1 MKKNML
7 FRIKEILNFKE
18 KITLIFLFFY
28 VLTLGI
34 LETLGIA
41 ILLPLLDFIV
51 GSSDSINFSLSKY
64 LPNSFF
70 ENLTFELKSFVLFMV
85 LFIILKNIY
94 ILFARWKL
102 MKFNY
107 DVQKRLA
114 GYLLKKYIN
123 KDYEYY
129 LKINSSKLINII
141 QDQTNQFSKLLAAVL
156 SLFAEATVLLFIFC
170 LLIYLNPK
178 IFFGSILLIFLLL
191 SFVYFFFKNIIT
203 QFGYKSVKLRI
214 KTLKILRQYFAMIK
228 EILINNDKDFFFGK
242 FVKSYNNLQDVLLK
256 NKIVQ
261 IIPKLIIETTIFLSI
276 LFFIYFNLGKDLT
289 KFIPILTIYVA
300 ALVRMYPSI
309 NMIYLSINNLR
320 FYKKSFEDIY
330 EETVVDKI
338 ELLESDIHKENKLNF
353 NKNIVIKN
361 LSFNYGSK
369 QIFRNLN
376 LEIKKNSSTC
386 IVGKSGSG
394 KTTLIHLL
402 LTLIKIQ
409 NGKIL
414 IDNQDLQEKLTEYR
428 NIISYV
434 PQDIVINDDTI
445 KNNIILSKEKNFDE
459 KLFWDSIKKSKL
471 EEFINSLEKK
481 ENSEVGEFG
490 TSLSGGQK
498 QRIAIAR
505 ALYKN
510 PQIIFFDEPSSA
522 LDYKTE
528 EEIIE
533 SINELKNEKTIII
546 CSHNINVIK
555 KCDQIFEI
563 K

>member
-1 MKKNML
+1 M
-7 FRIKEILNFKE
+7 I
-18 KITLIFLFFY
+18 
-28 VLTLGI
+28 
-34 LETLGIA
+34 
-41 ILLPLLDFIV
+41 
-51 GSSDSINFSLSKY
+51 
-64 LPNSFF
+64 
-70 ENLTFELKSFVLFMV
+70 

-102 MKFNY
+102 MKFNF

-129 LKINSSKLINII
+129 LKINSSKLINIV

-156 SLFAEATVLLFIFC
+156 SLFVEATVLLFIFC

-178 IFFGSILLIFLLL
+178 IFLGSILLIFLLI
-191 SFVYFFFKNIIT
+191 SFVYFFFKDLIT
-203 QFGYKSVKLRI
+203 QLGYKSVKLKI
-214 KTLKILRQYFAMIK
+214 KTLKILRQYFSMIK
-228 EILINNDKDFFFGK
+228 EILINNNKDFFSGK
-242 FVKSYNNLQDVLLK
+242 FIKTYNNLQDVLLK
-256 NKIVQ
+256 NKIVK
-261 IIPKLIIETTIFLSI
+261 IFPKLIIETTIFLSI

-309 NMIYLSINNLR
+309 NTIYLSINNLR
-320 FYKKSFEDIY
+320 FNKKSFEDIY
-330 EETVVDKI
+330 EETVINKM
-338 ELLESDIHKENKLNF
+338 EFLESDVHKDDQLRF
-353 NKNIVIKN
+353 NKNLVIKN

-369 QIFRNLN
+369 QIFENLN
-376 LEIKKNSSTC
+376 LEIKRNSSTC

-402 LTLIKIQ
+402 MTLIKVQ
-409 NGKIL
+409 KGKIL
-414 IDNQDLQEKLTEYR
+414 IDNQDLQEKLIEYR

-434 PQDIVINDDTI
+434 PQDIVVNDDTI
-445 KNNIILSKEKNFDE
+445 KNNIILSEEKNFDE

-490 TSLSGGQK
+490 TNLSGGQK

-528 EEIIE
+528 EEIMD
-533 SINELKNEKTIII
+533 SISDLKNEKTIII

-563 K
+563 N

>member
-1 MKKNML
+1 MKKML
-7 FRIKEILNFKE
+7 SKIKEILSFKE

-28 VLTLGI
+28 VLTLGV

-51 GSSDSINFSLSKY
+51 SSSDSSNLSFSKY
-64 LPNSFF
+64 LPGSFF
-70 ENLTFELKSFVLFMV
+70 GTSSFELKPFILFMI

-94 ILFARWKL
+94 ILFAKWRL
-102 MKFNY
+102 MKFNF

-123 KDYEYY
+123 RDYEYY
-129 LKINSSKLINII
+129 LRINSSKLINVI
-141 QDQTNQFSKLLAAVL
+141 QQQTNQFSKFLAAVL
-156 SLFAEATVLLFIFC
+156 SLFVEATVMLFVFC

-178 IFFGSILLIFLLL
+178 IFIGSILLIFLLI
-191 SFVYFFFKNIIT
+191 SFTYFFFRNIVT
-203 QFGYKSVKLRI
+203 QLGYKSVKLNI

-228 EILINNDKDFFFGK
+228 EILINNNKDFFSKK
-242 FVKSYNNLQDVLLK
+242 FIKAFNNLQDVILK
-256 NKIVQ
+256 KKIVQ
-261 IIPKLIIETTIFLSI
+261 IFPKLIIETTIFLSI
-276 LFFIYFNLGKDLT
+276 LLFVYFNLGKDLT

-300 ALVRMYPSI
+300 ALIRIYPSI
-309 NMIYLSINNLR
+309 NTIYMSINNIR
-320 FYKKSFEDIY
+320 FFKKSFEDIY
-330 EETVVDKI
+330 DETVTNKI
-338 ELLESDIHKENKLNF
+338 EFFDANILKDNQLQLS
-353 NKNIVIKN
+353 KNLVIKN

-369 QIFRNLN
+369 QIFENLN
-376 LEIKKNSSTC
+376 FEIKKNSSTC

-402 LTLIKIQ
+402 LTLIKVQ
-409 NGKIL
+409 KGKIL
-414 IDNQDLQEKLTEYR
+414 IDNQDLQEKLIEYR

-434 PQDIVINDDTI
+434 PQDIVVNDDTI
-445 KNNIILSKEKNFDE
+445 KNNIILSEEKNFDK

-471 EEFINSLEKK
+471 EEFVNSLEKK

-490 TSLSGGQK
+490 TNLSGGQK

-528 EEIIE
+528 EEIMD
-533 SINELKNEKTIII
+533 SINDLKNEKTIII

>member
-7 FRIKEILNFKE
+7 LRIKEILNFKE

-51 GSSDSINFSLSKY
+51 SSSNSIKISLSKY
-64 LPNSFF
+64 LPDSFF
-70 ENLTFELKSFVLFMV
+70 GTLTFELKSFILFMI

-102 MKFNY
+102 MKFNF
-107 DVQKRLA
+107 DIQKRLA

-141 QDQTNQFSKLLAAVL
+141 QEQTNQFSKLLAAVL
-156 SLFAEATVLLFIFC
+156 SLFVEATVLLFIFF

-178 IFFGSILLIFLLL
+178 IFLGSILLIFLLL

-203 QFGYKSVKLRI
+203 QLGYKSVKLKI

-228 EILINNDKDFFFGK
+228 EILINNDKDFFSGK
-242 FVKSYNNLQDVLLK
+242 FIKSYNNLQDVLLK

-261 IIPKLIIETTIFLSI
+261 IFPKLIIETTIFLSI
-276 LFFIYFNLGKDLT
+276 LLFIYFNLGKDLT
-289 KFIPILTIYVA
+289 KFIPILTIYIA
-300 ALVRMYPSI
+300 ALVRIYPSI
-309 NMIYLSINNLR
+309 NTIYLSINNLR

-330 EETVVDKI
+330 EEIVINKI
-338 ELLESDIHKENKLNF
+338 EFLESDVHKDNQLEF
-353 NKNIVIKN
+353 NKNLVIKN

-369 QIFRNLN
+369 QIFKNLN
-376 LEIKKNSSTC
+376 LEIKRNSSTC

-402 LTLIKIQ
+402 MTLIKIQ
-409 NGKIL
+409 KGKIL
-414 IDNQDLQEKLTEYR
+414 IDNQDLQEKLIEYR

-445 KNNIILSKEKNFDE
+445 KNNIILSEEKNFDE

-471 EEFINSLEKK
+471 EEFVNSLEKK

-490 TSLSGGQK
+490 TNLSGGQK

-528 EEIIE
+528 EEIMD
-533 SINELKNEKTIII
+533 SINDLKNEKTIII

>member
-7 FRIKEILNFKE
+7 LRIKEILNFKE
-18 KITLIFLFFY
+18 KLTLILLFFY
-28 VLTLGI
+28 ILTLGI

-51 GSSDSINFSLSKY
+51 NSSDSINLSLSKY
-64 LPNSFF
+64 LPNTFF
-70 ENLTFELKSFVLFMV
+70 ATLTFELKSFILFMI

-102 MKFNY
+102 MKFNF

-129 LKINSSKLINII
+129 LKINSSKLINIV

-156 SLFAEATVLLFIFC
+156 SLFVEATVLLFIFC

-178 IFFGSILLIFLLL
+178 IFLGSILLIFLLI
-191 SFVYFFFKNIIT
+191 SFVYFFFKDLIT
-203 QFGYKSVKLRI
+203 QLGYKSVKLKI
-214 KTLKILRQYFAMIK
+214 KTLKILRQYFSMIK
-228 EILINNDKDFFFGK
+228 EILINNNKDFFSGK
-242 FVKSYNNLQDVLLK
+242 FIKTYNNLQDVLLK
-256 NKIVQ
+256 NKIVK
-261 IIPKLIIETTIFLSI
+261 IFPKLIIETTIFLSI

-309 NMIYLSINNLR
+309 NTIYLSINNLR
-320 FYKKSFEDIY
+320 FNKKSFEDIY
-330 EETVVDKI
+330 EETVINKM
-338 ELLESDIHKENKLNF
+338 EFLESDVHKDDQLRF
-353 NKNIVIKN
+353 NKNLVIKN

-369 QIFRNLN
+369 QIFENLN
-376 LEIKKNSSTC
+376 LEIKRNSSTC

-402 LTLIKIQ
+402 MTLIKVQ
-409 NGKIL
+409 KGKIL
-414 IDNQDLQEKLTEYR
+414 IDNQDLQEKLIEYR

-434 PQDIVINDDTI
+434 PQDIVVNDDTI
-445 KNNIILSKEKNFDE
+445 KNNIILSEEKNFDE

-490 TSLSGGQK
+490 TNLSGGQK

-528 EEIIE
+528 EEIMD
-533 SINELKNEKTIII
+533 SISDLKNEKTIII

-563 K
+563 N